1 MKQAPLDRP
10 AAPVPTDAEPTA
22 EVVDLRRE
30 RARRA
35 HPSWRA
41 TGA

>member
-1 MKQAPLDRP
+1 MNKATSRRSDAADAPD
-10 AAPVPTDAEPTA
+10 DEPTA

-35 HPSWRA
+35 HPSWRHA
-41 TGA
+41 PA